1 MLLLTNAGYDADNI
15 QDLVNRFL
23 SEKEDMSIVNIDGA
37 AQEVIQGEWGSGDER
52 RYTLEKAGYDYQ
64 AVQNRVNELL
74 G

>member
-37 AQEVIQGEWGSGDER
+37 AQEVIQGEWGNGDER
-52 RYTLEKAGYDYQ
+52 RYILEKAGYDYQ